1 MMTQNPGTPE
11 LMPFEPEEERYHITS
26 DGEADRWIERI
37 QDARAEHDRFVA
49 ACAERIAEFEARIKA
64 ADDEC
69 VKEVAFALGVLREYF
84 DTVPHKTTKTQES
97 YSLPSGKLVFKRP
110 AIAPRIDEQTLF
122 DWVKGNAPDYVQTTQ
137 KTKWGELKKLLSIVG
152 EVAMITET
160 GGIVEGVNVTD
171 EPAAFSV
178 KF

>member
-1 MMTQNPGTPE
+1 MMTQDRGTSE
-11 LMPFEPEEERYHITS
+11 LMPFEPEEERYRITS

-49 ACAERIAEFEARIKA
+49 ACQERIAEFDTRIKA
-64 ADDEC
+64 ADEEC
-69 VKEVAFALGVLREYF
+69 EKEVAFALGVLREYF

-110 AIAPRIDEQTLF
+110 TIAPRIDEQALF

-137 KTKWGELKKLLSIVG
+137 KTKWGELKKQLVLKGDKYVF
-152 EVAMITET
+152 TET
-160 GGIVEGVNVTD
+160 GEVVPGLTPEQTEGGFD
-171 EPAAFSV
+171 V
-178 KF
+178 K